1 MDRIVELIV
10 RALSA
15 LGACAR
21 VLPGVEYARWQ
32 PGQKLKVL
40 LAGYNGARNTGSDV
54 RVAALAQQM
63 RERFGDA
70 VEISVMSLDVPSTA
84 RYFDADVRQIPFT
97 TLFFG
102 ALYRACSEHHVVIL
116 CEGSTLKSTF
126 ANALTLYNCEAAGVA
141 RAQGKPCIAYGSEV
155 GAMDPFLER
164 AARDL
169 CSDVRFCVR
178 SRGSLAALQ
187 GLGLDGVLGTD
198 TAWTFDSAPGRDEAL
213 ALLRAGGWDGEK
225 PLLGIAPVNPFCW
238 PVKPSVTRLVR
249 SSITGD
255 WSQRYARWYYFSW
268 SEERERKFDRYLE
281 ALAEAC
287 STFAAER
294 GFQPVI
300 FGMEQLDAEACE
312 RLAARMGGSMPVFL
326 SRDVDGFVIAEALR
340 SLRLLVTSRYHAQV
354 LATAALVPTVA
365 VSMDERLDNLAAEL
379 GLGDD
384 YLLHVGDAH
393 LAERVLLALDDAHDA
408 SPAIR
413 AQLQAGLDASL
424 ARLDAMGD
432 WLETQL
438 PLA

>member
-21 VLPGVEYARWQ
+21 VLPGVDYARWK

-54 RVAALAQQM
+54 RVAALARQM

-70 VEISVMSLDVPSTA
+70 IEISVMSLDVPSTA
-84 RYFDADVRQIPFT
+84 RYFASDVRQIAFT

-116 CEGSTLKSTF
+116 CEGSALKSTF

-155 GAMDPFLER
+155 GAMDPFMDR
-164 AARDL
+164 TTRDL

-178 SRGSLAALQ
+178 SSGSLAALR

-198 TAWTFDSAPGRDEAL
+198 TAWTFDSAPGCDEAL
-213 ALLRAGGWDGEK
+213 ASLRAGGWDGRK

-238 PVKPSVTRLVR
+238 PVKPSLSRLAKSAV
-249 SSITGD
+249 TGD

-268 SEERERKFDRYLE
+268 SKERERKFVRYLE
-281 ALAEAC
+281 SLAGAC
-287 STFAAER
+287 SD
-294 GFQPVI
+294 P
-300 FGMEQLDAEACE
+300 
-312 RLAARMGGSMPVFL
+312 
-326 SRDVDGFVIAEALR
+326 
-340 SLRLLVTSRYHAQV
+340 
-354 LATAALVPTVA
+354 
-365 VSMDERLDNLAAEL
+365 
-379 GLGDD
+379 
-384 YLLHVGDAH
+384 
-393 LAERVLLALDDAHDA
+393 
-408 SPAIR
+408 
-413 AQLQAGLDASL
+413 
-424 ARLDAMGD
+424 
-432 WLETQL
+432 
-438 PLA
+438 